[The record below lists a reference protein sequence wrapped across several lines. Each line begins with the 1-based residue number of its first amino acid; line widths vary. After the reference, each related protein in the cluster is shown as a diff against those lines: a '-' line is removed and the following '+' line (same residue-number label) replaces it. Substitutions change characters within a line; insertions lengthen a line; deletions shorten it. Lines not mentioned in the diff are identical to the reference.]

1 MGKADSPMKV
11 FTPAWHESGC
21 RETSAIRAY
30 WDFWRAN
37 ADRWPTAYR
46 DCSLGWHDM
55 EIESIS
61 FTEAVGGREDMR
73 ITLAYR
79 SATSFFRDVLVFRNA
94 ELRKHNVNAGNV
106 WLYSEVEIL
115 PDGRYDIRIMFH
127 GGGEKRRYIKLLC
140 DDVISEE

>member
-1 MGKADSPMKV
+1 MGKSDSPMKV

-21 RETSAIRAY
+21 RETSAVRAY
-30 WDFWRAN
+30 REFWRAN

-55 EIESIS
+55 EVENVCFSEV
-61 FTEAVGGREDMR
+61 FGGREDMR
-73 ITLAYR
+73 ITLAYH
-79 SATSFFRDVLVFRNA
+79 SPTSFFRDVLVFRNV
-94 ELRKHNVNAGNV
+94 ELCKNNVNAGNV